1 MTCRIEDDAL
11 FERDGDNLHV
21 KTSVTMVQASLGS
34 KMSIEGIMPGEVVSF
49 NVPEGCQYGQV
60 VRAKG
65 HGMPRF
71 RSDARGDLFI
81 HIGISI
87 PKKLDKKQRE
97 LLEKFAA
104 LRKETINDCRSPLEK
119 LRDVFN

>member
-1 MTCRIEDDAL
+1 
-11 FERDGDNLHV
+11 
-21 KTSVTMVQASLGS
+21 
-34 KMSIEGIMPGEVVSF
+34 
-49 NVPEGCQYGQV
+49 
-60 VRAKG
+60 
-65 HGMPRF
+65 MPRF